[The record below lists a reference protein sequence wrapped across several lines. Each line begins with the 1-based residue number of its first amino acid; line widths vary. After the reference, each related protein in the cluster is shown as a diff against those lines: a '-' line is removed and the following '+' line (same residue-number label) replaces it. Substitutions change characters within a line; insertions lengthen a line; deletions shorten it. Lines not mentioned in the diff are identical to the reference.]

1 MAWAKK
7 QDPVSKITIAKRVGG
22 MTPAVEYLPR
32 KRETLSSKPSA
43 AGKQGEK
50 KKIMI
55 KVDLSPISYLML

>member
-1 MAWAKK
+1 
-7 QDPVSKITIAKRVGG
+7 